1 MKKHIPILFVTFVG
15 VVATSQHANADAG
28 VKPIAIG
35 LAPSSYSLETGSWG
49 LAPELIGYGYIHVE
63 GPVFARVGARLGSRG
78 YIERD
83 MPTDLNIRER
93 EVSLAGD
100 VGLVRQG
107 AVVPSLSLQ
116 VGLARRWFD
125 VTATDIDVSMS
136 RFGRSEW
143 LPMVSLQAGLGLPL
157 TKRVLVEPFVRF
169 ETLVSDTR
177 LGLRWGVEA
186 TVALY

>member
-1 MKKHIPILFVTFVG
+1 MKKYIPVLFVTLVG
-15 VVATSQHANADAG
+15 VITSSRRAHADGMVN
-28 VKPIAIG
+28 PFAIG
-35 LAPSSYSLETGSWG
+35 LAPSAYNLETGSWG
-49 LAPELIGYGYIHVE
+49 LAPELIGYGYIHVD

-143 LPMVSLQAGLGLPL
+143 LPMVSMQAGLGLPL
-157 TKRVLVEPFVRF
+157 TKRLLVEPFVRF
-169 ETLVSDTR
+169 ETVVSDTR

-186 TVALY
+186 TLAFY